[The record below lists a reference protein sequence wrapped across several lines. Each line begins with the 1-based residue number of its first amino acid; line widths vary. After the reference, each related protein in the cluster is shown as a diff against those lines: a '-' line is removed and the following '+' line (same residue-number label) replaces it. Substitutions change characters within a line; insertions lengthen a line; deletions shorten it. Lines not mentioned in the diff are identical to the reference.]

1 MEFNKQKIN
10 KFVKK
15 SAIDSDPLPNKE
27 DEKLIKD
34 GKTLSNIEAFELGKF
49 PDNLVD
55 KVTLPK
61 LDQENYIES
70 EIKPKHLE
78 ILEKRPLPEMLD
90 NSELIGNLKQVE
102 SPSLGKFYEEKKIDE
117 TMKKEKYPN
126 KT

>member
-1 MEFNKQKIN
+1 MDFNKHKKNNFLKKNSFENEKKPTVEDVKI
-10 KFVKK
+10 
-15 SAIDSDPLPNKE
+15 L
-27 DEKLIKD
+27 
-34 GKTLSNIEAFELGKF
+34 TNIEAFELGEF
-49 PDNLVD
+49 PDNLVE
-55 KVTLPK
+55 KVTLPNI
-61 LDQENYIES
+61 ERGNYIES

-90 NSELIGNLKQVE
+90 NSKLVGNLKQVE

>member
-1 MEFNKQKIN
+1 MDFNKH
-10 KFVKK
+10 KK
-15 SAIDSDPLPNKE
+15 NNFLKKNSFENEKKTNVE
-27 DEKLIKD
+27 DVEIL
-34 GKTLSNIEAFELGKF
+34 TNIEAFELGKF
-49 PDNLVD
+49 PSNLVE

-61 LDQENYIES
+61 LDKENYIES

-90 NSELIGNLKQVE
+90 NSKLVGNLKQVE

>member
-1 MEFNKQKIN
+1 M
-10 KFVKK
+10 
-15 SAIDSDPLPNKE
+15 
-27 DEKLIKD
+27 
-34 GKTLSNIEAFELGKF
+34 TNIEAFELGKF
-49 PDNLVD
+49 PDNLVE
-55 KVTLPK
+55 KITLPK
-61 LDQENYIES
+61 IEKENYIES

-90 NSELIGNLKQVE
+90 NSKLIGNLKQVK

>member
-1 MEFNKQKIN
+1 MDFNKN
-10 KFVKK
+10 KKNIFLKK
-15 SAIDSDPLPNKE
+15 NKLGNEKNSNVE
-27 DEKLIKD
+27 DLEIL
-34 GKTLSNIEAFELGKF
+34 TNIEAFELGKF
-49 PDNLVD
+49 PDNLVE

-90 NSELIGNLKQVE
+90 NSKLVGNLKQVE
-102 SPSLGKFYEEKKIDE
+102 SPSLGTFYEEKKIDK

>member
-1 MEFNKQKIN
+1 MDFNKHKKNNYLN
-10 KFVKK
+10 KNNFENEKK
-15 SAIDSDPLPNKE
+15 PNVE
-27 DEKLIKD
+27 DIE
-34 GKTLSNIEAFELGKF
+34 TLTNIEAFELGKF

-90 NSELIGNLKQVE
+90 NSKLIGNLKKVE

>member
-1 MEFNKQKIN
+1 MDFNKHKKNNYLKENSFENEN
-10 KFVKK
+10 K
-15 SAIDSDPLPNKE
+15 PNVE
-27 DEKLIKD
+27 NIEVL
-34 GKTLSNIEAFELGKF
+34 TNIEAFELGKY
-49 PDNLVD
+49 PDNLVE
-55 KVTLPK
+55 KFTLPK

-78 ILEKRPLPEMLD
+78 ILQKRPLPEMLD

>member
-1 MEFNKQKIN
+1 MDFNKHKKNNYLN
-10 KFVKK
+10 KNNFENEKK
-15 SAIDSDPLPNKE
+15 PNVE
-27 DEKLIKD
+27 DIEIL
-34 GKTLSNIEAFELGKF
+34 TNIEAFELGKF

-90 NSELIGNLKQVE
+90 NSKLIGNLKKVE

>member
-1 MEFNKQKIN
+1 MDFNKH
-10 KFVKK
+10 KK
-15 SAIDSDPLPNKE
+15 NNFLKKNSFE
-27 DEKLIKD
+27 DEK
-34 GKTLSNIEAFELGKF
+34 KTAVEDVEILTNIEAFELGKF
-49 PDNLVD
+49 PD
-55 KVTLPK
+55 
-61 LDQENYIES
+61 QENYIEN

-90 NSELIGNLKQVE
+90 NSKLVGKLKQVK

>member
-1 MEFNKQKIN
+1 MDFNKHKKNNFLKKNSFENEKKPTVEDVKI
-10 KFVKK
+10 
-15 SAIDSDPLPNKE
+15 L
-27 DEKLIKD
+27 
-34 GKTLSNIEAFELGKF
+34 TNIEAFELGEF
-49 PDNLVD
+49 PDNLVE

-61 LDQENYIES
+61 IEKGNYIES

-90 NSELIGNLKQVE
+90 NSKLVGNLKQVE
-102 SPSLGKFYEEKKIDE
+102 SPSLGKFYEEKKVDE